1 MRSAAV
7 AHIPCRQPWIII
19 GVTSLY
25 QRIDLSTLDMVKSS
39 LCSSLTL
46 SIFRERKQTVQ
57 TTEARRDIK
66 KRTFRYFGSNLLLH
80 IRYPAHMTY
89 TPRDSPSEMKENT
102 KLPPT
107 PSSVL
112 GLVVV
117 ELLSEVEEVVWV
129 VLVVVVVGVIVV

>member
-1 MRSAAV
+1 MRSEAV
-7 AHIPCRQPWIII
+7 AHIPCRQPGIII
-19 GVTSLY
+19 SGTSLY
-25 QRIDLSTLDMVKSS
+25 QRIDLSTLEMLKSS

-46 SIFRERKQTVQ
+46 RIFSERKQMVQ
-57 TTEARRDIK
+57 TTEAEMDIK

-89 TPRDSPSEMKENT
+89 TPRDSPRDMKENT

-107 PSSVL
+107 PSSVW

-117 ELLSEVEEVVWV
+117 ELVAEVEEVVWV
-129 VLVVVVVGVIVV
+129 VVVVV